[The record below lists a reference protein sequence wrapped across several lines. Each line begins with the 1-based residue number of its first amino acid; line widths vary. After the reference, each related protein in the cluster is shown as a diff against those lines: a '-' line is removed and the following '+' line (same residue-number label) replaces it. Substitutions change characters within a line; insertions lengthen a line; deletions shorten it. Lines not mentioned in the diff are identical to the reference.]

1 MGVEHA
7 TRSQAALGASRS
19 GSLPGGAVC
28 RCDQR
33 LLRSQAVRV
42 CASQYGPRF
51 TTGLPH
57 KLYGR
62 VSPSGHWQP
71 RGTGG
76 GRGAAAGGDGF
87 LGGGRRGGMSHCG
100 GGARRLPAAQMA

>member
-87 LGGGRRGGMSHCG
+87 LARLYRITRHRRV
-100 GGARRLPAAQMA
+100 RLPRVPITGGEF